1 MHVNNHTERT
11 EHPSAVHRMCFVS
24 RSIGLHVLCHFE
36 SRLSLALA
44 PPPVVILA
52 LLLPPTVLPYITTY
66 IIYTDCYIHLMY
78 MYFCRHTTDNILPRL
93 VAPPGG
99 SLLINWRLSTHHA
112 RLATCITTTGGT
124 QLGFDFFAV
133 KREKNIHAYSDQAI
147 ISIYWFSAHHLM
159 LVMMMLMVLM
169 VLMLA
174 MTLMMLLMMLV
185 RG

>member
-66 IIYTDCYIHLMY
+66 IIHRLL
-78 MYFCRHTTDNILPRL
+78 HTPHVHVLLSTYHRQHSSE
-93 VAPPGG
+93 AGWPPGG
-99 SLLINWRLSTHHA
+99 SLLIN
-112 RLATCITTTGGT
+112 
-124 QLGFDFFAV
+124 
-133 KREKNIHAYSDQAI
+133 
-147 ISIYWFSAHHLM
+147 
-159 LVMMMLMVLM
+159 
-169 VLMLA
+169 
-174 MTLMMLLMMLV
+174 
-185 RG
+185 